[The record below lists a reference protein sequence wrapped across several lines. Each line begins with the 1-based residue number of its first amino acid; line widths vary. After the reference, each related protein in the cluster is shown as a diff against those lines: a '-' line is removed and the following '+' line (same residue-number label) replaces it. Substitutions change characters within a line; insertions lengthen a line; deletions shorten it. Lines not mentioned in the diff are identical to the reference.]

1 MYRGPTKCVR
11 SQPRSALFATLLFTV
26 HPIHCEAVAGV
37 VGRADVLAAIAV
49 LAGILLYE
57 KTQLSFDWSM
67 DAIPVIVSP
76 FDMRFLVSVAFYVGL
91 VLTGCVLVKAT
102 GIYEDILW
110 MIKPKKLQIGRNGSC
125 LPRNLATA
133 KGSGSKDMSRKVLLA
148 LSLLILP
155 FLPSSNLFFY
165 VGFVAAERTLYLPS
179 VGYCMLIGMA
189 YQFFSSRIGSK
200 LAVSAGF
207 LVLVLHAM
215 RTYER
220 NMDWKDEES
229 LYKSALELNPPKAY
243 SNLGRV
249 YASKMRLS
257 EAEAAYRNALAYR
270 PNMADTWYNLG
281 VLYQDMKNFSEA
293 IKCYQTSIKF
303 RRSFAVA
310 HLNLGIVYETLG
322 DDQLAVAVWQSCAS
336 IDGAMVKAQRE
347 HRNAQTSCRFRLG
360 RLLLQQRNLTGAEG
374 ALEEAAREAPHSYPS
389 LNSLL
394 YSLGEVAELL
404 GQNVKA
410 EHYFQTAYHA
420 APAHVPTLLTMAH
433 LRNKQNRTSES
444 NDWFSRALAVAPN
457 SADVHHHIG
466 LAAALRGDVARAEAA
481 YKNALKLVST
491 HVESLK
497 ALATLLREQHRYDKS
512 EEVLRMLKD
521 HHPTAETL
529 CDYGAILHLNGKFE
543 EAKRFYEQSLM
554 LDPSNSLAEEN
565 LRRLERK
572 MSSTMRHT

>member
-1 MYRGPTKCVR
+1 M
-11 SQPRSALFATLLFTV
+11 
-26 HPIHCEAVAGV
+26 
-37 VGRADVLAAIAV
+37 
-49 LAGILLYE
+49 
-57 KTQLSFDWSM
+57 
-67 DAIPVIVSP
+67 
-76 FDMRFLVSVAFYVGL
+76 
-91 VLTGCVLVKAT
+91 
-102 GIYEDILW
+102 
-110 MIKPKKLQIGRNGSC
+110 
-125 LPRNLATA
+125 
-133 KGSGSKDMSRKVLLA
+133 
-148 LSLLILP
+148 
-155 FLPSSNLFFY
+155 
-165 VGFVAAERTLYLPS
+165 
-179 VGYCMLIGMA
+179 
-189 YQFFSSRIGSK
+189 
-200 LAVSAGF
+200 SAGF
-207 LVLVLHAM
+207 LILALHGM

-249 YASKMRLS
+249 YASKMRLA

-270 PNMADTWYNLG
+270 TNMADTWG
-281 VLYQDMKNFSEA
+281 VLHQDMKNFSEA
-293 IKCYQTSIKF
+293 IKCYQASIKF

-322 DDQLAVAVWQSCAS
+322 DDQRAVAVWQSCAS

-360 RLLLQQRNLTGAEG
+360 RLLLQQRNFPGAEG

-410 EHYFQTAYHA
+410 E
-420 APAHVPTLLTMAH
+420 
-433 LRNKQNRTSES
+433 NRTSES
-444 NDWFSRALAVAPN
+444 NDWFSRALAIAPN

-466 LAAALRGDVARAEAA
+466 LAAALRGDVARAETA

-491 HVESLK
+491 HADSLK

-543 EAKRFYEQSLM
+543 EARHFYEQSLM
-554 LDPSNSLAEEN
+554 LDPSNSLAKEN

-572 MSSTMRHT
+572 MSSSMRHT